1 MKKILIPLLILSMVC
16 FSSQPFSQNTKA
28 NSKKEQKV
36 KDSIKAK
43 EKEKDKDSK
52 DKDKDKENQGK
63 GNAYGKNKGDLQG
76 KDFGQNRAAQAKT
89 QKEAITAIDSNVTQ
103 TTQTN
108 SSTLDKLKQAKVKL
122 DTKKKS
128 GQISEKDYQVKSKAI
143 TDLEAE
149 VNALDKKAKEVKE
162 KLDKEKAKE

>member
-1 MKKILIPLLILSMVC
+1 MVC

-43 EKEKDKDSK
+43 EKDKEKDKE
-52 DKDKDKENQGK
+52 KENQGK

-89 QKEAITAIDSNVTQ
+89 KKEALTAIE
-103 TTQTN
+103 TN
-108 SSTLDKLKQAKVKL
+108 ITLTSQNNASTLDKLKLAKEKL
-122 DTKKKS
+122 AAKKKS
-128 GQISEKDYQVKSKAI
+128 GQITEVEYKSKTKAI
-143 TDLEAE
+143 ADLEAE
-149 VNALDKKAKEVKE
+149 VTALDKKAKEFKE
-162 KLDKEKAKE
+162 KLDTEKAKE